1 MAALVVVGHHR
12 SSGGDGSLLIMLAAM
27 PVLIGLQLLLAFLS
41 YDIASV
47 PKHALSARLQ
57 VCLQEPPQ

>member
-1 MAALVVVGHHR
+1 MSVAHAL
-12 SSGGDGSLLIMLAAM
+12 GSQKPLGRHSLAL
-27 PVLIGLQLLLAFLS
+27 LIGLQLLLAFLS